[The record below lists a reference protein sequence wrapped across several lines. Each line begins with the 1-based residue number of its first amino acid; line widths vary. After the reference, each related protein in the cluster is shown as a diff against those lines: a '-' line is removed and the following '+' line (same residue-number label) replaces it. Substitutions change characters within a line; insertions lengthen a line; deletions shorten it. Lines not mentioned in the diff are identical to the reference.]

1 MSDVIFIGDELSAAG
16 YRLAGAVTRTP
27 ADDEAVSALEW
38 ARQQAPLVLITAEL
52 AARIPH
58 PVLAHALAAPA
69 PLVLVVPDIWQRV
82 TPPDLAAAV
91 RRDLGMET
99 GR

>member
-27 ADDEAVSALEW
+27 SVDEESSVFEW
-38 ARQQAPLVLITAEL
+38 ARQQAPLVLITAEM

-58 PVLAHALAAPA
+58 SVLAHALAAPA
-69 PLVLVVPDIWQRV
+69 PLVLVVPDIRQRV
-82 TPPDLAAAV
+82 APPDLAAAV
-91 RRDLGMET
+91 RRDLGMEAS
-99 GR
+99 R